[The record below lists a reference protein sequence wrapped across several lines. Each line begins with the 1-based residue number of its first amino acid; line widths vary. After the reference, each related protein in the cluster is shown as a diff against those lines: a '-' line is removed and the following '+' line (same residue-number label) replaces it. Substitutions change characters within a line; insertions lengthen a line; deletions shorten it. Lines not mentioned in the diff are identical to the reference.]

1 MSSGGSG
8 ALGDGVGLATIRYPA
23 DRGSIGQRRE
33 TLDGHLISHHEGRVE
48 PDTELANQ
56 GLGVLAL
63 LLQRLCEGRGAA
75 ASDGAEMLRG
85 FLAAVSPMPSSSIVM
100 VPASASALT
109 RMLGSPSI
117 ERRSSRCS
125 PTKRALSRASEA
137 LLTRLPEEDLPI
149 RVQRVSHE
157 VKNLPNIGFEAVGAH
172 GCPQENEVER
182 AIYED
187 TAPDVKRSRARK
199 SSI

>member
-1 MSSGGSG
+1 MRHEVRVLPNDGAELVIFSELLGVVSELQRDRCPSGGSG

-75 ASDGAEMLRG
+75 ASDGAEMLR
-85 FLAAVSPMPSSSIVM
+85 
-100 VPASASALT
+100 VP
-109 RMLGSPSI
+109 
-117 ERRSSRCS
+117 
-125 PTKRALSRASEA
+125 
-137 LLTRLPEEDLPI
+137 
-149 RVQRVSHE
+149 QR
-157 VKNLPNIGFEAVGAH
+157 
-172 GCPQENEVER
+172 
-182 AIYED
+182 
-187 TAPDVKRSRARK
+187 
-199 SSI
+199 